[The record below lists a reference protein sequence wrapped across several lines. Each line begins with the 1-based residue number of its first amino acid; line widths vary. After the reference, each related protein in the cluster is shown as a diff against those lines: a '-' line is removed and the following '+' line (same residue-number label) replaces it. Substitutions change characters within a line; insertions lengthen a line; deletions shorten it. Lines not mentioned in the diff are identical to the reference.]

1 MSNERTDQQFPAVEQ
16 LRDSLRADLLRAV
29 RAHPGTR
36 SRLSR
41 RQRVGVLAAI
51 GLVAVP
57 AGMAVADVLDSPEVE
72 YECPRAAP
80 PPDAEVAAGVP
91 VDSAAPVVEAPRETS
106 PVSPCE

>member
-1 MSNERTDQQFPAVEQ
+1 MNKERAEQQFPAVEQ
-16 LRDSLRADLLRAV
+16 LRDALRANLLRAV

-57 AGMAVADVLDSPEVE
+57 GGMAVAAVFDSPEVE
-72 YECPRAAP
+72 YECPNAEP
-80 PPDAEVAAGVP
+80 PRDAEVRAGVP
-91 VDSAAPVVEAPRETS
+91 VGSVAPVVEESPRTV